1 MRFLMVRCFLIND
14 ILRSSVEPNA
24 VTNYSVLLVPRVYVQ
39 MRKGAKTYVMSDAGE
54 TLDVEEQK

>member
-1 MRFLMVRCFLIND
+1 M
-14 ILRSSVEPNA
+14 EPNA